1 MQPRTI
7 ARYRVGRLIGAGG
20 MGEVYLAEDATL
32 NRKVA
37 LKLLPARFTRDEE
50 RVRRFQREAR
60 AASALNHPNIIT
72 IYEIGHADSV
82 HYIATEYIEGETLRE
97 VMAKRR
103 LNAGE
108 VLDVSIGVAGALA
121 AAHDAGIIHRDIKP
135 ENIML
140 RPDGYVKVLDFGL
153 AKLAE
158 PESALKDSSTGAVLG
173 TLLYISPE
181 QARAQQPDARSD
193 LYALGAV
200 MYEMVTGQPPVR
212 GDNFIDIANA
222 IANEIPKAPSYYV
235 SGVPPELDR
244 IILKLL
250 EKERANRYP
259 SARQL
264 LSDLH
269 TLRREL
275 EFENKLSSL
284 EMHRHFSAPGFEQQ
298 QTAQM
303 TFPIGTRR
311 RISLPRAFR
320 DSRIV
325 VLMAVVLV
333 ALLAAAAYTIIK
345 STLFADRIDSVAVL
359 PFVNA
364 SGNPNSEY
372 LSDGLTDSI
381 TDSLSQ
387 LPELQV
393 VAHSTVFRYKGK
405 NVDPLAV
412 GRELHVRGVVTG
424 QLIQRGNTV
433 VVRASLTDV
442 KRGTQ
447 VWGQQYDRNLS
458 DVVALQKDLSDEISS
473 QLQPHLT
480 GEERKL
486 LSRGRPESNEA
497 FQLYLKGRYF
507 STKFNDED
515 AIRKGIGYF
524 NQSIERD
531 PTYALAYAGLAA
543 AYFSLSNLFMPPR
556 EAMPRVREA
565 AERALALD
573 DSLAQAH
580 TCMALALV
588 WYDWDFAKGEAEFR
602 RGIALN
608 ANDAEAHRMYGDFLA
623 AMGRFDE
630 ALAEKR
636 RAEQLD
642 PLSVPTSWDVG
653 RTLYYAGRDEDAIEQ
668 AKHTLD
674 LDSSF
679 PYVYYLEAQIDYRK
693 NNLPEALA
701 LMQRAMQL
709 GGHTQLLVTNW
720 GMINARAGNR
730 EEAMRAIAELR
741 TRAAGT
747 YTLPLFLARIYAAL
761 GNNDEAMKNLEQVY
775 TDRSESA
782 VWLKVDP
789 SLDTLRND
797 PRFTALIRK
806 VGLIK

>member
-7 ARYRVGRLIGAGG
+7 SRYRVGRLIGAGG
-20 MGEVYLAEDATL
+20 MGEVYLAEDETL

-97 VMAKRR
+97 LMAKRR

-108 VLDVSIGVAGALA
+108 VLDFAIGVASALA

-135 ENIML
+135 ENIMV

-158 PESALKDSSTGAVLG
+158 PESALQDSSTGAVLG

-181 QARAQQPDARSD
+181 QARAQQPDSRSD

-222 IANEIPKAPSYYV
+222 IVNEIPQAPSHYV
-235 SGVPPELDR
+235 SSVPPELDR

-250 EKERANRYP
+250 EKDRANRYP

-284 EMHRHFSAPGFEQQ
+284 EMHRHFSEPGFDQQ
-298 QTAQM
+298 KTVQM

-311 RISLPRAFR
+311 FPLPRAFR
-320 DSRIV
+320 DSRFAI
-325 VLMAVVLV
+325 LMAVVLLG
-333 ALLAAAAYTIIK
+333 LLAAASYAIIK
-345 STLFADRIDSVAVL
+345 STLSADRIDSVAVL

-393 VAHSTVFRYKGK
+393 VAHSTAFRYKGK
-405 NVDPLAV
+405 NIDPLAV
-412 GRELHVRGVVTG
+412 GRDLHVRGVVTG
-424 QLIQRGNTV
+424 KLFQRGNTV

-480 GEERKL
+480 GEQRKL

-507 STKFNDED
+507 ATKFNDEE

-573 DSLAQAH
+573 DSLAAAH
-580 TCMALALV
+580 TCMALTLT

-602 RGIALN
+602 RAIALN
-608 ANDAEAHRMYGDFLA
+608 ANDAEAHRLYGDFLV

-630 ALAEKR
+630 AIAEKR
-636 RAEQLD
+636 RSEQLD
-642 PLSVPTSWDVG
+642 PLSVPTSWDVS
-653 RTLYYAGRDEDAIEQ
+653 RTLYYAGHDEEAIEQ

-674 LDSSF
+674 LDPNF
-679 PYVYYLEAQIDYRK
+679 PYVYDLEAQVDYRK
-693 NNLPEALA
+693 NNLPEALS
-701 LMQRAMQL
+701 LMQKALQL
-709 GGHTQLLVTNW
+709 GGHTQLLITNW
-720 GMINARAGNR
+720 GMINARAGHR
-730 EEAMRAIAELR
+730 DEALRAMDELR
-741 TRAAGT
+741 ARAAGT

-775 TDRSESA
+775 NDRSESA
-782 VWLKVDP
+782 VWLNVDP
-789 SLDTLRND
+789 SLDTLRKD
-797 PRFTALIRK
+797 PRFIALIRK
-806 VGLIK
+806 VGLTK

>member
-1 MQPRTI
+1 MQPEKI
-7 ARYRVGRLIGAGG
+7 SRYRVARLIGAGG
-20 MGEVYLAEDATL
+20 MGEVYLAEDESL

-37 LKLLPARFTRDEE
+37 LKLLPVRFTRDEE

-72 IYEIGHADSV
+72 IYEIGQDGAS

-97 VMAKRR
+97 RMATRR
-103 LNAGE
+103 LNIGE
-108 VLDVSIGVAGALA
+108 VIDIASGVASALA

-135 ENIML
+135 ENVML
-140 RPDGYVKVLDFGL
+140 RPDGLVKVLDFGL

-158 PESALKDSSTGAVLG
+158 PESALKDSSTGSVMG

-200 MYEMVTGQPPVR
+200 MYEMVTGQPPVHD
-212 GDNFIDIANA
+212 DNFIDIAFA
-222 IANEIPKAPSYYV
+222 IVNEVPKPPSYYV
-235 SGVPPELDR
+235 SGIPKELDQ

-250 EKERANRYP
+250 EKDRGNRYA

-264 LSDLH
+264 LADLN

-275 EFENKLSSL
+275 EFENKLGSL
-284 EMHRHFSAPGFEQQ
+284 EMHRHASAPGFEQQ
-298 QTAQM
+298 PTAQM
-303 TFPIGTRR
+303 TFPISPRR
-311 RISLPRAFR
+311 FAVRRAFR
-320 DSRIV
+320 NSRIV
-325 VLMAVVLV
+325 VVMAIVLV
-333 ALLAAAAYTIIK
+333 ALLAAAAYTLIK
-345 STLFADRIDSVAVL
+345 GSIFADRIDSVAVL

-364 SGNPNSEY
+364 SGNPSSEY

-381 TDSLSQ
+381 MDSLSQ

-405 NVDPLAV
+405 NTDPLAV

-424 QLIQRGNTV
+424 RLVQRGNTI
-433 VVRASLTDV
+433 VVRATLTDV

-458 DVVALQKDLSDEISS
+458 DVVELQKDLSEEISS
-473 QLQPHLT
+473 QLQPRLT

-486 LSRGRPESNEA
+486 LSKRRPESNEA

-507 STKFNDED
+507 STKFNDEE
-515 AIRKGIGYF
+515 ATRKGIGYF

-531 PTYALAYAGLAA
+531 PTYALAYAGLAS
-543 AYFSLSNLFMPPR
+543 AYFSLSNLYMPPR

-588 WYDWDFAKGEAEFR
+588 WYDWDFARGEKEFR
-602 RGIALN
+602 RAIALN
-608 ANDAEAHRMYGDFLA
+608 GNDADAHQAYGDFLA

-630 ALAEKR
+630 ALVEKR

-642 PLSVPTSWDVG
+642 PLSVTASWDVG
-653 RTLYYAGRDEDAIEQ
+653 RTLFYAQRYEDAIEQ

-674 LDSSF
+674 LDPTF
-679 PYVYYLEAQIDYRK
+679 PYVYYLEAQIEFRK
-693 NNLPEALA
+693 NNLPQALA
-701 LMQRAMQL
+701 LMQKSMQL
-709 GGHTQLLVTNW
+709 GGHTQLLITQW
-720 GMINARAGNR
+720 GMMNARAGNR
-730 EEAMRAIAELR
+730 DEALRAMAELR
-741 TRAAGT
+741 ARPT
-747 YTLPLFLARIYAAL
+747 YTLPLFLARIYTAL
-761 GNNDEAMKNLEQVY
+761 GNHDEAMKNLEQMY
-775 TDRSESA
+775 NDRSESA
-782 VWLKVDP
+782 VWLNVDI
-789 SLDTLRND
+789 SLEPLRKD
-797 PRFTALIRK
+797 PRFIALIRK
-806 VGLIK
+806 VGLTT

>member
-1 MQPRTI
+1 
-7 ARYRVGRLIGAGG
+7 
-20 MGEVYLAEDATL
+20 MGEVYLAQDETL

-37 LKLLPARFTRDEE
+37 LKLLPVRFTQDQE

-72 IYEIGHADSV
+72 IYDIGQTEST

-97 VMAKRR
+97 RMATSRVNIAE
-103 LNAGE
+103 L
-108 VLDVSIGVAGALA
+108 LDIASGVASALA

-158 PESALKDSSTGAVLG
+158 PESALNDSSTGAVMG
-173 TLLYISPE
+173 TLFYISPE
-181 QARAQQPDARSD
+181 QAGGLQPDARCD
-193 LYALGAV
+193 LYSLGAV
-200 MYEMVTGQPPVR
+200 MYEMVTGRPPVQ
-212 GDNFIDIANA
+212 GDNFIDIAFA
-222 IANEIPKAPSYYV
+222 ISNGIPKPPSHFV
-235 SGVPPELDR
+235 RGLPPELDR

-250 EKERANRYP
+250 EKDRGNRYA

-264 LSDLH
+264 LGDLNA
-269 TLRREL
+269 LRREL
-275 EFENKLSSL
+275 EFANQLHSL
-284 EMHRHFSAPGFEQQ
+284 EIHRNVSLAGFEQQ
-298 QTAQM
+298 PTAQM
-303 TFPIGTRR
+303 SFPAASRSARIRR
-311 RISLPRAFR
+311 TLR
-320 DSRIV
+320 DSRVVIV
-325 VLMAVVLV
+325 MTIGVI
-333 ALLAAAAYTIIK
+333 ALLATAAYTIIR
-345 STLFADRIDSVAVL
+345 SGFFADRIDSVAVL

-381 TDSLSQ
+381 MDSLSQ
-387 LPELQV
+387 LPELKV

-405 NVDPLAV
+405 NTDPLAV
-412 GRELHVRGVVTG
+412 GLELHVRGVVTG
-424 QLIQRGNTV
+424 RLIQRGNTV

-447 VWGQQYDRNLS
+447 VWGHQYDRNLS
-458 DVVALQKDLSDEISS
+458 DVVALQKDLSEEISS

-486 LSRGRPESNEA
+486 LSRRRPESNEA
-497 FQLYLKGRYF
+497 FQLYLKGHYF
-507 STKFNDED
+507 STRFNDEE

-531 PTYALAYAGLAA
+531 PGYALAYAGLAS
-543 AYFSLSNLFMPPR
+543 AYFALSNLFMPPR

-573 DSLAQAH
+573 DSLGAAH

-588 WYDWDFAKGEAEFR
+588 WYDWDFVNGEKEFR
-602 RGIALN
+602 RAIALN
-608 ANDAEAHRMYGDFLA
+608 ANDAEGHQYYGDFLA

-630 ALAEKR
+630 ALVEKR

-642 PLSVPTSWDVG
+642 PLSVNASWDVG

-674 LDSSF
+674 LDRSF
-679 PYVYYLEAQIDYRK
+679 PYVYYLQAQIEYRK
-693 NNLPEALA
+693 GHLPQALE

-720 GMINARAGNR
+720 GMINARAGNH
-730 EEAMRAIAELR
+730 EEAQRAMDELR

-747 YTLPLFLARIYAAL
+747 YTLPLFLARIYAAS

-775 TDRSESA
+775 NDRSESA

-789 SLDTLRND
+789 SLVSLRKD
-797 PRFTALIRK
+797 PRFIALIRK
-806 VGLIK
+806 VGLL

>member
-1 MQPRTI
+1 MNPQTI
-7 ARYRVGRLIGAGG
+7 SRYRVGRLIGAGG
-20 MGEVYLAEDATL
+20 MGEVYLAEDMTL

-37 LKLLPARFTRDEE
+37 LKLLPVRFTRDEE
-50 RVRRFQREAR
+50 RVLRFQREAR
-60 AASALNHPNIIT
+60 AASALNHPNILT
-72 IYEIGHADSV
+72 IYEIGEDQAV
-82 HYIATEYIEGETLRE
+82 HYIATEYIEGENLRE
-97 VMAKRR
+97 RMATRR
-103 LNAGE
+103 LNLGE
-108 VLDVSIGVAGALA
+108 VLDVAIGIAGALA

-140 RPDGYVKVLDFGL
+140 RPDGLVKVLDFGL

-158 PESALKDSSTGAVLG
+158 PESALKDSSTGAVMG

-212 GDNFIDIANA
+212 GDNFIDIAFA
-222 IANEIPKAPSYYV
+222 IVNEVPKPPSHYV
-235 SGVPPELDR
+235 SGVPPELDQ

-250 EKERANRYP
+250 EKDRGNRYP

-264 LSDLH
+264 LGDLN

-275 EFENKLSSL
+275 EFESKLSSP

-298 QTAQM
+298 PTVQM
-303 TFPIGTRR
+303 TFPIGARGHAMR
-311 RISLPRAFR
+311 RAFR
-320 DSRIV
+320 DTRIV
-325 VLMAVVLV
+325 ALISVVVV

-345 STLFADRIDSVAVL
+345 GSIFADRIDSVAVL

-364 SGNPNSEY
+364 SGDPNSEY

-381 TDSLSQ
+381 TDSLSE

-393 VAHSTVFRYKGK
+393 VTHSTVFRYKGK
-405 NVDPLAV
+405 NIDPLAV

-424 QLIQRGNTV
+424 RLVQRGNTI
-433 VVRASLTDV
+433 VVRATLTDV

-458 DVVALQKDLSDEISS
+458 DVVELQKDLSEEISS

-486 LSRGRPESNEA
+486 LGRRRPENNEA

-507 STKFNDED
+507 STRFNDEEG
-515 AIRKGIGYF
+515 IRKGIGYF

-531 PTYALAYAGLAA
+531 PTYALAYAGLAS
-543 AYFSLSNLFMPPR
+543 AYFYLSNLFMPPR

-580 TCMALALV
+580 TSMALALV
-588 WYDWDFAKGEAEFR
+588 WYDWDFAKGEKEFR
-602 RGIALN
+602 RAIALN
-608 ANDAEAHRMYGDFLA
+608 TNDADAHQSYGDFLA

-630 ALAEKR
+630 ALVEKR

-642 PLSVPTSWDVG
+642 PLSITASWDVG

-674 LDSSF
+674 LDPSF
-679 PYVYYLEAQIDYRK
+679 PYVYYLEAQIEFRK
-693 NNLPEALA
+693 NNLPRALE
-701 LMQRAMQL
+701 LMQHALQL
-709 GGHTQLLVTNW
+709 GGHKQLLITTW

-730 EEAMRAIAELR
+730 DEALRAMDELR
-741 TRAAGT
+741 ARTADT
-747 YTLPLFLARIYAAL
+747 YTLPLFLARIYAAF
-761 GNNDEAMKNLEQVY
+761 GNNDEAMKNLEKVY
-775 TDRSESA
+775 NDRSESA

-789 SLDTLRND
+789 SLESLRND
-797 PRFTALIRK
+797 PRFIALIRK
-806 VGLIK
+806 VGLPP

>member
-7 ARYRVGRLIGAGG
+7 SRYRVGRLIGAGG

-97 VMAKRR
+97 LMAKRR

-108 VLDVSIGVAGALA
+108 VLDFAIGVASALA

-135 ENIML
+135 ENIMV

-158 PESALKDSSTGAVLG
+158 PESALQDSSTGAVLG

-181 QARAQQPDARSD
+181 QARAQQPDNRSD

-222 IANEIPKAPSYYV
+222 IVNEIPQAPSNYV
-235 SGVPPELDR
+235 SSVPPELDR

-250 EKERANRYP
+250 EKDRANRYP

-284 EMHRHFSAPGFEQQ
+284 EMHRHFSAPGFDQQ
-298 QTAQM
+298 QTVQM
-303 TFPIGTRR
+303 TFPIGSRR
-311 RISLPRAFR
+311 FPLPRAFR

-325 VLMAVVLV
+325 IVMAVVLLG
-333 ALLAAAAYTIIK
+333 LLAAASYAIIK
-345 STLFADRIDSVAVL
+345 STLSADRIDSVAVL

-405 NVDPLAV
+405 NIDPLAV

-458 DVVALQKDLSDEISS
+458 DVVALQKDLSEEISS

-507 STKFNDED
+507 ATKFNDEQ
-515 AIRKGIGYF
+515 ANRKGIAYF

-543 AYFSLSNLFMPPR
+543 AYFSLSNLYMPPR

-580 TCMALALV
+580 TCLALTLT

-602 RGIALN
+602 RAIALN
-608 ANDAEAHRMYGDFLA
+608 ANDAEAHRLYGDFLV

-630 ALAEKR
+630 AILEKR

-642 PLSVPTSWDVG
+642 PLSVPTSWDVS
-653 RTLYYAGRDEDAIEQ
+653 RTLYYAGHDEEAIEQ

-674 LDSSF
+674 LDPNF
-679 PYVYYLEAQIDYRK
+679 PYVYDLEAQVDYRK
-693 NNLPEALA
+693 NNLPEALS
-701 LMQRAMQL
+701 LMQKAMQL
-709 GGHTQLLVTNW
+709 GGHSQLLITNW

-730 EEAMRAIAELR
+730 DEALRAMDELR
-741 TRAAGT
+741 ARAAGT

-775 TDRSESA
+775 NDRSESA
-782 VWLKVDP
+782 VWLNVDP
-789 SLDTLRND
+789 SLETLRKD
-797 PRFTALIRK
+797 PRFIALIRK
-806 VGLIK
+806 VGLTK

>member
-7 ARYRVGRLIGAGG
+7 SRYRVGRLIGAGG
-20 MGEVYLAEDATL
+20 MGEVYLAEDETL

-108 VLDVSIGVAGALA
+108 VLDFAIGVASALA

-135 ENIML
+135 ENIMV

-181 QARAQQPDARSD
+181 QARAQQPDNRSD

-200 MYEMVTGQPPVR
+200 MYEMVTGQPPVC

-222 IANEIPKAPSYYV
+222 IVNEIPHAPSYYV
-235 SGVPPELDR
+235 SSVPPELDD

-250 EKERANRYP
+250 EKDRANRYP

-284 EMHRHFSAPGFEQQ
+284 EMHRHFSAPGFDQQ
-298 QTAQM
+298 QTVQM
-303 TFPIGTRR
+303 TFPIGKHRFP
-311 RISLPRAFR
+311 LPRAFR

-325 VLMAVVLV
+325 IIAAVVLLG
-333 ALLAAAAYTIIK
+333 LLAAASYVIIK
-345 STLFADRIDSVAVL
+345 STLSVDRIDSVAVL

-393 VAHSTVFRYKGK
+393 VAHSTVYRYKGK
-405 NVDPLAV
+405 NIDPLAV

-424 QLIQRGNTV
+424 RLIQRGNTV
-433 VVRASLTDV
+433 VVRASLTDI

-458 DVVALQKDLSDEISS
+458 DVVALQKDLSEEISS

-486 LSRGRPESNEA
+486 LSRGRPENNEA

-507 STKFNDED
+507 ATKFNDEE
-515 AIRKGIGYF
+515 ANRKGIAYF
-524 NQSIERD
+524 NQAIERD

-543 AYFSLSNLFMPPR
+543 AYFSLSNLYMPPR

-573 DSLAQAH
+573 DSLAPAH
-580 TCMALALV
+580 TCLALALT

-602 RGIALN
+602 RAIALN
-608 ANDAEAHRMYGDFLA
+608 ANDAEAHRLYGDFLV

-630 ALAEKR
+630 AIVEKR

-642 PLSVPTSWDVG
+642 PLSVPTSWDVS
-653 RTLYYAGRDEDAIEQ
+653 RTLYYAGHDEEAIEQ

-674 LDSSF
+674 LDSNF
-679 PYVYYLEAQIDYRK
+679 PYVYDLEAQVDYRK
-693 NNLPEALA
+693 NKLPEALV
-701 LMQRAMQL
+701 LMQRALQL
-709 GGHTQLLVTNW
+709 GGHTQLLITNW

-730 EEAMRAIAELR
+730 DEALRAMAELR
-741 TRAAGT
+741 ARAAGT

-775 TDRSESA
+775 NDRSESA
-782 VWLKVDP
+782 VWLNVDP
-789 SLDTLRND
+789 SLVTLRKD
-797 PRFTALIRK
+797 PRFIALIRK
-806 VGLIK
+806 VGLTK

>member
-7 ARYRVGRLIGAGG
+7 SRYRVGRLIGAGG
-20 MGEVYLAEDATL
+20 MGEVYLAEDETL

-97 VMAKRR
+97 LMAKRR

-108 VLDVSIGVAGALA
+108 VLDFAIGVASALA

-135 ENIML
+135 ENIMV

-158 PESALKDSSTGAVLG
+158 PESALQDSSTGAVLG

-181 QARAQQPDARSD
+181 QARAQQPDSRSD

-222 IANEIPKAPSYYV
+222 IVNEIPQAPSHYV
-235 SGVPPELDR
+235 SSVPPELDR

-250 EKERANRYP
+250 EKDRANRYP

-284 EMHRHFSAPGFEQQ
+284 EMHRHFSEPGFDQQ
-298 QTAQM
+298 KTVQM

-311 RISLPRAFR
+311 FPLPRALR
-320 DSRIV
+320 DSRFAI
-325 VLMAVVLV
+325 LMAVVLLG
-333 ALLAAAAYTIIK
+333 LLAAASYAIIK
-345 STLFADRIDSVAVL
+345 STLSADRIDSVAVL

-393 VAHSTVFRYKGK
+393 VAHSTAFRYKGK
-405 NVDPLAV
+405 NIDPLAV
-412 GRELHVRGVVTG
+412 GRDLHVRGVVTG
-424 QLIQRGNTV
+424 KLFQRGNTV

-480 GEERKL
+480 GEQRKL
-486 LSRGRPESNEA
+486 LSRGRPESNDA

-507 STKFNDED
+507 ATKFNDEE

-573 DSLAQAH
+573 DSLAAAH
-580 TCMALALV
+580 TCMALTLT

-602 RGIALN
+602 RAIALN
-608 ANDAEAHRMYGDFLA
+608 ANDAEAHRLYGDFLV

-630 ALAEKR
+630 AIAEKR
-636 RAEQLD
+636 RSEQLD
-642 PLSVPTSWDVG
+642 PLSVPTSWDVS
-653 RTLYYAGRDEDAIEQ
+653 RTLYYAGHDEEAIEQ

-674 LDSSF
+674 LDPNF
-679 PYVYYLEAQIDYRK
+679 PYVYDLEAQVDYRK
-693 NNLPEALA
+693 NNLPEALS
-701 LMQRAMQL
+701 LMQKALQL
-709 GGHTQLLVTNW
+709 GGHTQLLITNW
-720 GMINARAGNR
+720 GMINARAGHR
-730 EEAMRAIAELR
+730 DEALRAMDELR
-741 TRAAGT
+741 ARAAGT

-775 TDRSESA
+775 NDRSESA
-782 VWLKVDP
+782 VWLNVDP
-789 SLDTLRND
+789 SLDTLRKD
-797 PRFTALIRK
+797 PRFIALIRK
-806 VGLIK
+806 VGLTK

>member
-1 MQPRTI
+1 MQPERI
-7 ARYRVGRLIGAGG
+7 SRYRVARLIGAGG
-20 MGEVYLAEDATL
+20 MGEVYLAEDESL

-37 LKLLPARFTRDEE
+37 LKLLPVRFTRDDE

-72 IYEIGHADSV
+72 IYEIGQDGAS

-97 VMAKRR
+97 RMATRR
-103 LNAGE
+103 LNIGE
-108 VLDVSIGVAGALA
+108 VIDIASGVASALA

-135 ENIML
+135 ENVML
-140 RPDGYVKVLDFGL
+140 RPDGLVKVLDFGL

-158 PESALKDSSTGAVLG
+158 PESALKDSSTGSVMG

-212 GDNFIDIANA
+212 GDNFIDIAFA
-222 IANEIPKAPSYYV
+222 IVNEVPKPPSYYV
-235 SGVPPELDR
+235 SGIPKELDQ

-250 EKERANRYP
+250 EKDRGNRYA

-264 LSDLH
+264 LADLN

-275 EFENKLSSL
+275 EFENKLGSL
-284 EMHRHFSAPGFEQQ
+284 EMHRHASAPGFEQQ
-298 QTAQM
+298 PTAQM
-303 TFPIGTRR
+303 TFPISPRR
-311 RISLPRAFR
+311 FAVRRAFR
-320 DSRIV
+320 NSRIV
-325 VLMAVVLV
+325 VVMAIVLV
-333 ALLAAAAYTIIK
+333 ALLAAAAYTLIK
-345 STLFADRIDSVAVL
+345 GSIFADRIDSVAVL

-364 SGNPNSEY
+364 SGNPSSEY

-381 TDSLSQ
+381 MDSLSQ

-405 NVDPLAV
+405 NTDPLAV

-424 QLIQRGNTV
+424 RLVQRGNTI
-433 VVRASLTDV
+433 VVRATLTDV

-458 DVVALQKDLSDEISS
+458 DVVELQKDLSEEISS
-473 QLQPHLT
+473 QLQPRLT

-486 LSRGRPESNEA
+486 LSKRRPESNEA

-507 STKFNDED
+507 STKFNDEE
-515 AIRKGIGYF
+515 ATRKGIGYF

-531 PTYALAYAGLAA
+531 PTYALAYAGLAS
-543 AYFSLSNLFMPPR
+543 AYFSLSNLYMPPR

-588 WYDWDFAKGEAEFR
+588 WYDWDFARGEKEFR
-602 RGIALN
+602 RAIALN
-608 ANDAEAHRMYGDFLA
+608 GNDADAHQAYGDFLA

-630 ALAEKR
+630 ALVEKR

-642 PLSVPTSWDVG
+642 PLSVTASWDVG
-653 RTLYYAGRDEDAIEQ
+653 RTLFYAQRYEDAIEQ

-674 LDSSF
+674 LDPTF
-679 PYVYYLEAQIDYRK
+679 PYVYYLEAQIEFRK
-693 NNLPEALA
+693 NNLPQALA
-701 LMQRAMQL
+701 LMQKSMQL
-709 GGHTQLLVTNW
+709 GGHTQLLITQW
-720 GMINARAGNR
+720 GMMNARAGNR
-730 EEAMRAIAELR
+730 DEALRAMAELR
-741 TRAAGT
+741 ARPT
-747 YTLPLFLARIYAAL
+747 YTLPLFLARIYTAL
-761 GNNDEAMKNLEQVY
+761 GNHDEAMKNLEQMY
-775 TDRSESA
+775 NDRSESA
-782 VWLKVDP
+782 VWLNVDI
-789 SLDTLRND
+789 SLEPLRKD
-797 PRFTALIRK
+797 PRFIALIRK
-806 VGLIK
+806 VGLTT